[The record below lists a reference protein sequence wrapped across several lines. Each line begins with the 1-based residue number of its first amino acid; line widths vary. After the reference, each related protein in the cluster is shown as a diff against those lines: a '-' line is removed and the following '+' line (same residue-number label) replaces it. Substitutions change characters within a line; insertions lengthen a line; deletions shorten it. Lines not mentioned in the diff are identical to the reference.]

1 MANVT
6 PRSVPFTVNFPS
18 WWTTSSG
25 AASSRRAAIRRPRSM
40 IFSVARVTAEPPT
53 VRAPEPPLPRP
64 APSKSLSPQNTW
76 MRSGGTPSFSLT
88 ICANAVSLPWPID
101 VEPANSETEPSA
113 LTRSSAVSGFIAV

>member
-1 MANVT
+1 
-6 PRSVPFTVNFPS
+6 
-18 WWTTSSG
+18 
-25 AASSRRAAIRRPRSM
+25 M